1 MANPTI
7 HGDDKRGE
15 GSHNLEARSEIR
27 AIFSDTGGGL
37 WPFGKNA
44 PNHFSFMRGRLR
56 WEWEAVKRGRIYC
69 ASCFFAFLPFCSA
82 RFQAKIFTASF
93 QHELPGQKRRDTKEF
108 WPRRQTHKTF
118 CVVTSEETKSCSI
131 FNILRHRP
139 WQTIDGRWNRSR
151 HAGKRFQ
158 PFSEYSICSFIQ
170 PQRAFVEAE
179 TL

>member
-1 MANPTI
+1 MVMTSGGKEVIIWRRGVKLGPFFRTLAVWQ
-7 HGDDKRGE
+7 KRAK
-15 GSHNLEARSEIR
+15 SFLFHARAFEVGM
-27 AIFSDTGGGL
+27 GGGKKRSDL
-37 WPFGKNA
+37 
-44 PNHFSFMRGRLR
+44 LR
-56 WEWEAVKRGRIYC
+56 FLLF
-69 ASCFFAFLPFCSA
+69 CFFA
-82 RFQAKIFTASF
+82 FQAKIFTASF

>member
-1 MANPTI
+1 MKLGPFFRTLAVWQ
-7 HGDDKRGE
+7 KRAKSFLFHARAFEVGMGGVGE
-15 GSHNLEARSEIR
+15 E
-27 AIFSDTGGGL
+27 
-37 WPFGKNA
+37 
-44 PNHFSFMRGRLR
+44 
-56 WEWEAVKRGRIYC
+56 VKRGRIYC

-131 FNILRHRP
+131 FNILGHRP

>member
-1 MANPTI
+1 
-7 HGDDKRGE
+7 
-15 GSHNLEARSEIR
+15 
-27 AIFSDTGGGL
+27 
-37 WPFGKNA
+37 
-44 PNHFSFMRGRLR
+44 MRGRLR

-170 PQRAFVEAE
+170 PQTEMQKAADAADISVLFFSAGANFWAI
-179 TL
+179 LGHFWAILAILGHFWANLYNFGSFLGYFG